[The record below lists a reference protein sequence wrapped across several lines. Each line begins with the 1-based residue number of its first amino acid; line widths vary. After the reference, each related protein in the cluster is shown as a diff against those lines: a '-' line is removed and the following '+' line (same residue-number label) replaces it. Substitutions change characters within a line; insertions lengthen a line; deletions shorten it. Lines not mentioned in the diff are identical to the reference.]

1 MGKHSGRHAFK
12 DKLISLGYA
21 DLTDDVI
28 ENAFGKFKILAD
40 KKKHIYD
47 EDIIALVDDS
57 LVLDNKA
64 NTIVLKSLKVFAG
77 TGEPQKADMTLD
89 VNGQIKSATETGDG
103 PVDAIFKC
111 IKNLYPHDVN
121 LQLYQVHAVTEGTD
135 AQATVSVRIEE
146 NGKTTVGQA
155 ADTDTLVASANAYI
169 AALNKMILKREKTAP
184 AMEQEKE
191 KMRGIQMGLFDKV
204 KKIWSQDMA
213 IDLGTANTLVVV
225 KGQGVV
231 LNEPSVV
238 AIVEQAGKKQV
249 LAVGDEAKTMLGRTP
264 GNIEAIRPLRDGVIA
279 DFIVTEEM
287 IKHFIKKVHKGRS
300 FANPRILICVPTG
313 STPVERKAIQ
323 DSALAAGARRVQ
335 LIEEPI
341 AAAIGANLPI
351 SEATGSMVVDI
362 GGGTSEIAVMSL
374 GGLVYSKSLRVAG
387 DAMDGAMANYMR
399 KEYNLMIGDSTA
411 EKIKKEIGTAIPTN
425 DNTYPVKGRDL
436 RSGTPKEVNIT
447 EEDTAE
453 ALNDILREMVNGIKD
468 ALEATPPELSADLVD
483 MGLTLTGGGAL
494 LKNID
499 KRFSKETG
507 LPVHIAEDPL
517 SCVAVGTGK
526 ALDQEQT
533 FSTMMTEY

>member
-1 MGKHSGRHAFK
+1 
-12 DKLISLGYA
+12 
-21 DLTDDVI
+21 
-28 ENAFGKFKILAD
+28 
-40 KKKHIYD
+40 
-47 EDIIALVDDS
+47 
-57 LVLDNKA
+57 
-64 NTIVLKSLKVFAG
+64 
-77 TGEPQKADMTLD
+77 
-89 VNGQIKSATETGDG
+89 
-103 PVDAIFKC
+103 
-111 IKNLYPHDVN
+111 
-121 LQLYQVHAVTEGTD
+121 
-135 AQATVSVRIEE
+135 
-146 NGKTTVGQA
+146 
-155 ADTDTLVASANAYI
+155 
-169 AALNKMILKREKTAP
+169 
-184 AMEQEKE
+184 
-191 KMRGIQMGLFDKV
+191 
-204 KKIWSQDMA
+204 MA
-213 IDLGTANTLVVV
+213 IDLGTANTLVVL

-238 AIVEQAGKKQV
+238 AIAENGGKKTV

-264 GNIEAIRPLRDGVIA
+264 GNISAIRPLRDGVIA

-287 IKHFIKKVHKGRS
+287 IKHFIKKVHKNKT

-341 AAAIGANLPI
+341 AAAIGAGLPI

-362 GGGTSEIAVMSL
+362 GGGTTEIAVMSL

-387 DAMDGAMANYMR
+387 DAMDTALVNYMR

-411 EKIKKEIGTAIPTN
+411 EKIKKEIGTAIPSN
-425 DNTYPVKGRDL
+425 SNVYAVKGRDL

-453 ALNDILREMVNGIKD
+453 ALNDILKDMVDGIKG
-468 ALEATPPELSADLVD
+468 ALENTPPELSADLVD

-507 LPVHIAEDPL
+507 LPVFIADDPL
-517 SCVAVGTGK
+517 ACVAIGTGK
-526 ALDQEQT
+526 ALEQEET
-533 FSTMMTEY
+533 FSTMLSEY

>member
-1 MGKHSGRHAFK
+1 
-12 DKLISLGYA
+12 
-21 DLTDDVI
+21 
-28 ENAFGKFKILAD
+28 
-40 KKKHIYD
+40 
-47 EDIIALVDDS
+47 
-57 LVLDNKA
+57 
-64 NTIVLKSLKVFAG
+64 
-77 TGEPQKADMTLD
+77 
-89 VNGQIKSATETGDG
+89 
-103 PVDAIFKC
+103 
-111 IKNLYPHDVN
+111 
-121 LQLYQVHAVTEGTD
+121 
-135 AQATVSVRIEE
+135 
-146 NGKTTVGQA
+146 
-155 ADTDTLVASANAYI
+155 
-169 AALNKMILKREKTAP
+169 
-184 AMEQEKE
+184 
-191 KMRGIQMGLFDKV
+191 
-204 KKIWSQDMA
+204 MA
-213 IDLGTANTLVVV
+213 IDLGTANTLVVL

-238 AIVEQAGKKQV
+238 AIADNGGKKTV

-264 GNIEAIRPLRDGVIA
+264 GNISAIRPLRDGVIA

-287 IKHFIKKVHKGRS
+287 IKHFIKKVHKNKT

-341 AAAIGANLPI
+341 AAAIGAGLPI

-362 GGGTSEIAVMSL
+362 GGGTTEIAVMSL

-387 DAMDGAMANYMR
+387 DAMDTALVNYMR

-411 EKIKKEIGTAIPTN
+411 EKIKKEIGTAIPSN
-425 DNTYPVKGRDL
+425 SNVYAVKGRDL

-453 ALNDILREMVNGIKD
+453 ALNDILKDMVDGIKG
-468 ALEATPPELSADLVD
+468 ALENTPPELSADLVD

-507 LPVHIAEDPL
+507 LPVFIADDPL
-517 SCVAVGTGK
+517 ACVAIGTGK
-526 ALDQEQT
+526 ALEQEET
-533 FSTMMTEY
+533 FSTMLSEY